1 MNNNNEIMKAKFK
14 VGDKVRVLPR
24 TGKPNDYRSAYMGS
38 MLDCVGKVFTIA
50 AVELSDDPDASIS
63 DDGYSYTLKEDEMDW
78 SWDSSMLELVE
89 ENEEDIY
96 SSLSNQK
103 QYFYLIMKDG
113 EPYRINLNPHKILR
127 DARAIVTTEPE
138 AKVSIYRNLIATTS
152 KCELVIDNIKPYKN
166 E

>member
-1 MNNNNEIMKAKFK
+1 MKAKFK

-24 TGKPNDYRSAYMGS
+24 TGKQNDYRSGYMNN
-38 MLDCVGKVFTIA
+38 MLDYVGNIFTIKSMD
-50 AVELSDDPDASIS
+50 VSDDIETIIP
-63 DDGYSYTLKEDEMDW
+63 DDGFVYTLEGDEDNW
-78 SWDSSMLELVE
+78 SWNSSMLELVE
-89 ENEEDIY
+89 EKEDLY
-96 SSLSNQK
+96 SSLSNSK

-152 KCELVIDNIKPYKN
+152 KCELLIKDIKAYEN
-166 E
+166 N

>member
-1 MNNNNEIMKAKFK
+1 MNETKFNI
-14 VGDKVRVLPR
+14 GDKVRVLPR
-24 TGKPNDYRSAYMGS
+24 TGKPDDYRSTYVNN
-38 MLDCVGKVFTIA
+38 MLDCEGKIFTISA
-50 AVELSDDPDASIS
+50 IELNNMDPDASIP
-63 DDGYSYTLKEDEMDW
+63 DDGYSYTLKEDEMSW

-89 ENEEDIY
+89 ESED
-96 SSLSNQK
+96 SLSDQK

-152 KCELVIDNIKPYKN
+152 KCELVINNIKPYKR
-166 E
+166 

>member
-24 TGKPNDYRSAYMGS
+24 TGKPHDYSSGYIDS
-38 MLDCVGKVFTIA
+38 MCCLAGKTFTIED
-50 AVELSDDPDASIS
+50 VDTSEDSDPLIP
-63 DDGYSYTLKEDEMDW
+63 DDGYVYKLKEDIMDW
-78 SWDSSMLELVE
+78 CWDSSMLELVE

-96 SSLSNQK
+96 SSLPNQK

-152 KCELVIDNIKPYKN
+152 KCELVIDNIKPYKR
-166 E
+166 

>member
-24 TGKPNDYRSAYMGS
+24 TGKPHDYRFSYEDGMCCLA
-38 MLDCVGKVFTIA
+38 GKTFTIED
-50 AVELSDDPDASIS
+50 VDTSGNSDYSIP
-63 DDGYSYTLKEDEMDW
+63 DDGYVYKLKEDKTHW
-78 SWDSSMLELVE
+78 SWNSSMLELVE
-89 ENEEDIY
+89 ENEEDTY
-96 SSLSNQK
+96 SSLANQK

-127 DARAIVTTEPE
+127 DARAIVTAEPE

-152 KCELVIDNIKPYKN
+152 KCELVIDNIKSYKR
-166 E
+166 

>member
-1 MNNNNEIMKAKFK
+1 MSAKFK

-24 TGKPNDYRSAYMGS
+24 TGKPNDYRSTYMDS
-38 MLDCVGKVFTIA
+38 MLDYSGKVFTIA
-50 AVELSDDPDASIS
+50 AIELNDTPNALIP
-63 DDGYSYTLKEDEMDW
+63 DDGYFYILKEDKMNW

-96 SSLSNQK
+96 SSLSDQK

-138 AKVSIYRNLIATTS
+138 AKVSIYRNLVGTTS
-152 KCELVIDNIKPYKN
+152 KCELVIDNVKAYGK
-166 E
+166 